1 MKREDISKAINGIDT
16 RYIQEAVDYT
26 TKKTGSKK
34 LAGRH
39 FTIVAIAAVI
49 LLCIIAGGTS
59 IVLQSGNMAVNAYA
73 YGTDDKIETSGVVL
87 NTGTISD
94 NGEMKGI
101 PLIFYLSGSDI
112 ESVRFSCKNQ
122 KIRFIDWTEKRDEF
136 GTAQNF
142 TVPYGSDESEYYY
155 LTVGW
160 EPDDTIQEL
169 TDNSNSKISTLPDKL
184 REDIIVLEITFANGK
199 KLTKAVYISL
209 LDDGTFFA
217 KFDNY
222 KISDDDSCEKR
233 ADDITLRELSK
244 IEEAQ
249 IKEKQKESKNK
260 PKSKAVKAA
269 AKVAKEYYSGSVF
282 KVISMEM
289 SSRTKNEII
298 FSVCVSKDGI
308 IQDPDRSI
316 TLKLKNGTWKV
327 TGEGY

>member
-1 MKREDISKAINGIDT
+1 M
-16 RYIQEAVDYT
+16 
-26 TKKTGSKK
+26 
-34 LAGRH
+34 H
-39 FTIVAIAAVI
+39 FTFVAIAAVI

-94 NGEMKGI
+94 NGEMKRI

-222 KISDDDSCEKR
+222 KISDDDSFVKR
-233 ADDITLRELSK
+233 ADAITLRELSK

>member
-1 MKREDISKAINGIDT
+1 MKRENISKAIDGIDIQ
-16 RYIQEAVDYT
+16 YIKEAANYT
-26 TKKTGSKK
+26 NKKKRK
-34 LAGRH
+34 LKFLKRPYA
-39 FTIVAIAAVI
+39 IAAIAAVI
-49 LLCIIAGGTS
+49 ILCIIAGGTS
-59 IVLQSGNMAVNAYA
+59 ILMQFNSIEVDAYA
-73 YGTDDKIETSGVVL
+73 YGTDDRIKASGIIL
-87 NTGTISD
+87 DTGTISD
-94 NGEMKGI
+94 NGEMKGT

-112 ESVRFSCKNQ
+112 ENVRFSCKNQ

-155 LTVGW
+155 LTVEW

-169 TDNSNSKISTLPDKL
+169 TDNSKSSISTLPDKL

-199 KLTKAVYISL
+199 NTTKAVYISL

-222 KISDDDSCEKR
+222 KINDTDTFVKR
-233 ADDITLRELSK
+233 EDAITLRELSK
-244 IEEAQ
+244 IKEAQ
-249 IKEKQKESKNK
+249 IKEKQKEMKEK

-269 AKVAKEYYSGSVF
+269 AKAANEYYSGSVF
-282 KVISMEM
+282 EVISMEV
-289 SSRTKNEII
+289 SRKTKNKII

-308 IQDPDRSI
+308 IQDPDRKI

>member
-1 MKREDISKAINGIDT
+1 M
-16 RYIQEAVDYT
+16 
-26 TKKTGSKK
+26 
-34 LAGRH
+34 
-39 FTIVAIAAVI
+39 
-49 LLCIIAGGTS
+49 CIIAGGTS

-222 KISDDDSCEKR
+222 KISDDDSFVKR
-233 ADDITLRELSK
+233 ADAITLRELSK